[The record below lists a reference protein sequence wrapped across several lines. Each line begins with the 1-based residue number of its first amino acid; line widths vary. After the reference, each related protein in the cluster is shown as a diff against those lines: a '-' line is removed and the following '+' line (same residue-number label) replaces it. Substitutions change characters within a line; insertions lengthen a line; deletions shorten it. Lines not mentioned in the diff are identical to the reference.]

1 VTGNRD
7 LEWVTLVTTFIL
19 CVVGIAMIYS
29 VFQPPLSGG
38 DAVEANNYYF
48 LRQSLWLLFGLAA
61 MFLGIVVPLRL
72 YETLANVFYA
82 ICIVLLVAVLILPSK
97 GGTQRWLVFG
107 PVRLQPS
114 EFTKVAVL
122 LLWARLLSGPRAGQ
136 KRLKTLFAVLT
147 SFLIPFLL
155 VLKQPDLGTAIVF
168 FGLLLPVLYWRG
180 VKGIHILYILTP
192 LVTAF
197 LVIYGDYSA
206 ELTAAADPGVSGGVR
221 GSAWPIGLFI
231 VFIFVIAYVRRAHLA
246 ESIALVMANLGVAL
260 ITPLIWGDL
269 KPYQQ
274 KRIAFFLEPGLDRLG
289 SGWQVIQSK
298 IAIGSGGLDGK
309 GYMAGTQKALEFLP
323 ARHTD
328 FIFSVVGE
336 ELGFIG
342 ASVVLFLFAVLI
354 VRALAIAQK
363 CKSQFA
369 STVCVGIAA
378 YLFLQ
383 VWVNVGMTMGMA
395 PVTGIPLPFI
405 SYGGSSLV
413 VSCFLIGFLVNCSF
427 RWYEY

>member
-1 VTGNRD
+1 MGNRD
-7 LEWVTLVTTFIL
+7 FDWVTLMVTIIL
-19 CVVGIAMIYS
+19 CVVGISMIYS
-29 VFQPPLSGG
+29 VFQPPVNGG
-38 DAVEANNYYF
+38 DAVETDYHFFKRQLLWF
-48 LRQSLWLLFGLAA
+48 LFALSA
-61 MFLGIVVPLRL
+61 MFVGFALPFRV
-72 YETLANVFYA
+72 YETLAPLLYA
-82 ICIVLLVAVLILPSK
+82 VCVLLLVAVLVMPNSS
-97 GGTQRWLVFG
+97 GTDRWLELG

-114 EFTKVAVL
+114 EFTKIAVL
-122 LLWARLLSGPRAGQ
+122 FLWARLLSGHRGGPR
-136 KRLKTLFAVLT
+136 RVKTLFVVLIV
-147 SFLIPFLL
+147 FLIPFLL

-180 VKGIHILYILTP
+180 VKGIHILYVLTP

-206 ELTAAADPGVSGGVR
+206 ELSGATGGAGSDPKS

-231 VFIFVIAYVRRAHLA
+231 VFIFVVAYLRRRHLA
-246 ESIALVMANLGVAL
+246 ESVALVFANLGVAL
-260 ITPLIWGDL
+260 ITPFIWGDL

-274 KRIAFFLEPGLDRLG
+274 KRIVFFLEPGRDHLG

-298 IAIGSGGLDGK
+298 IAIGSGGLSGK
-309 GYMAGTQKALEFLP
+309 GFLAGTQKALEFLP

-342 ASVVLFLFAVLI
+342 ATVVLFLFAVLI
-354 VRALAIAQK
+354 VRALAIGQK

-383 VWVNVGMTMGMA
+383 VLVNAGMTMGMA

-413 VSCFLIGFLVNCSF
+413 VSCFLIGILLNCSM